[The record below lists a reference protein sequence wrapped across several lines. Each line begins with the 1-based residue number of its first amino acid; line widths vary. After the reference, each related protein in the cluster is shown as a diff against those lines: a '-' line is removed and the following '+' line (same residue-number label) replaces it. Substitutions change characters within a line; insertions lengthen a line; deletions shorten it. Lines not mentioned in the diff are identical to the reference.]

1 MEAGQPGRFSEVNQ
15 AACQLLGYTRDELL
29 TRSVPDIED
38 AEAHARH
45 GPLTERLRS
54 GSVSYETEVVAKD
67 GRRIPV
73 EIKAAAFQT
82 DGRLMVLSLVRDASE
97 RAQHALAEQ
106 KLRWLHDDLQRHL
119 ILRNTELKRANQR
132 LDQANRELEA
142 FAYSVAHDLRA
153 PLRAIDGFSAALL
166 RGYRD
171 ALDHQGTHYLER
183 IRAGAQHMGQLV
195 DDLLVL
201 HQASRQE
208 LSCQLVDL
216 SALARGILD
225 ELQAADPRRTVE
237 THVADGM
244 VAYGDPHLLRQALYN
259 LLDNAWKFS
268 SPRQTARI
276 EVGAEVGRAVSAE
289 VGTPVSAEAG
299 PGEEDLSEA
308 GPQPAERV
316 FFVRDNGV
324 GFDMAYSDR
333 LFSPFQRLH
342 SAREFPGTGIG
353 LAIVRRI
360 ITRHGGRVWA
370 QAKPDGGATFW
381 FTLEAEDG

>member
-1 MEAGQPGRFSEVNQ
+1 M
-15 AACQLLGYTRDELL
+15 L
-29 TRSVPDIED
+29 
-38 AEAHARH
+38 
-45 GPLTERLRS
+45 
-54 GSVSYETEVVAKD
+54 
-67 GRRIPV
+67 
-73 EIKAAAFQT
+73 
-82 DGRLMVLSLVRDASE
+82 
-97 RAQHALAEQ
+97 
-106 KLRWLHDDLQRHL
+106 
-119 ILRNTELKRANQR
+119 
-132 LDQANRELEA
+132 
-142 FAYSVAHDLRA
+142 
-153 PLRAIDGFSAALL
+153 
-166 RGYRD
+166 
-171 ALDHQGTHYLER
+171 
-183 IRAGAQHMGQLV
+183 
-195 DDLLVL
+195 
-201 HQASRQE
+201 
-208 LSCQLVDL
+208 
-216 SALARGILD
+216 
-225 ELQAADPRRTVE
+225 
-237 THVADGM
+237 
-244 VAYGDPHLLRQALYN
+244 AYGDPHLLRQALYN

-289 VGTPVSAEAG
+289 AGTPVSAEAG

-342 SAREFPGTGIG
+342 STREFPGTGIG